1 MNITVSEKN
10 DTEVEISGEIPAE
23 DFKKERETVLKSL
36 SLSLPVDGFRK
47 GHVPEHVVVSKV
59 GEDKI
64 LHEMA
69 ERALAAAYPKIISEN
84 KIDAI
89 GRPEIAIT
97 KMALGSPLGF
107 RIKQAVMPKIELPDY
122 KKIVWEV
129 IPPLGGFTSKLE
141 VTDKE
146 IDAVITN
153 LRNSR
158 KKSPKDETEIAPIL
172 DDAFAQSIGNFK
184 SVAELKDKIR
194 ENLTHEK
201 EARAKG
207 KRRQEIIDSI
217 LEKTPFGV
225 PEALI

>member
-122 KKIVWEV
+122 KKIVSEV

-217 LEKTPFGV
+217 LEKTP
-225 PEALI
+225 LNCL